1 MRTMKMPIVIVGL
14 AGLLLGGCA
23 STPPQPPQALP
34 EPLLEQPPRTVNGA
48 IYQAGYDVRLYQDRT
63 ARRVGDIVTIT
74 LDEKTNA
81 SKDANAELGRQ
92 YSYALPTPTLLGKP
106 LTFNG
111 TPISFD
117 IDSDQDFQGG
127 GSASQSNTLSG
138 VITATVIR
146 VKPNGNLV
154 IQGQKKLTLNRGDEY
169 ITITGEIRPYDI
181 APGNS
186 VSSTRV
192 ANARISYTGDGAL
205 ADSSSV
211 GWLGRLFLSVI
222 WPF

>member
-1 MRTMKMPIVIVGL
+1 MKTRIAIVSL

-23 STPPQPPQALP
+23 GAPSQPPLALP
-34 EPLLEQPPRTVNGA
+34 EPPLEQPPKTVNGA
-48 IYQAGYDVRLYQDRT
+48 IYQAGYDVRLYEDRT

-74 LDEKTNA
+74 LDEKTDA
-81 SKDANAELGRQ
+81 SKGANTQLGRQ
-92 YSYALPTPTLLGKP
+92 YNYALPTPTLFGKQ
-106 LTFNG
+106 LTYNG

-117 IDSDQDFQGG
+117 IDSDQDFKGG
-127 GSASQSNTLSG
+127 GNSTQSNALSG

-169 ITITGEIRPYDI
+169 VTITGEVRPYDLG
-181 APGNS
+181 PGNT
-186 VSSTRV
+186 VSSIRV
-192 ANARISYTGDGAL
+192 ANARISYTGNGAL
-205 ADSSSV
+205 ADSSTV
-211 GWLGRLFLSVI
+211 GWLTRLFLSVI

>member
-1 MRTMKMPIVIVGL
+1 MKMRIVSVGL

-34 EPLLEQPPRTVNGA
+34 EPQLEQPPRTVNGA
-48 IYQAGYDVRLYQDRT
+48 IYQAGYDVRLYEDRT
-63 ARRVGDIVTIT
+63 ARRVGDIVTVM

-117 IDSDQDFQGG
+117 VESDQDFQGG
-127 GSASQSNTLSG
+127 GSASQSNVLSG

-169 ITITGEIRPYDI
+169 ISITGEIRPYDI
-181 APGNS
+181 APGNI

-211 GWLGRLFLSVI
+211 GWLARLFLSVI